1 MEYLTA
7 KSTLGG
13 RESAMDPVFVYMTA
27 GSPEEARRI
36 ARTLVDERLAACVN
50 IIDGMTSV
58 YRWEGAVEEGR
69 ETVMIA
75 KTRQDRFDALA
86 ERVRALHSYTV
97 PCIIEI
103 PLGRG
108 HGPYLEWL
116 KAESA
121 PPDVS

>member
-1 MEYLTA
+1 MDPVL
-7 KSTLGG
+7 
-13 RESAMDPVFVYMTA
+13 DPVFVYMTA
-27 GSPEEARRI
+27 GSPDEARRI
-36 ARTLVDERLAACVN
+36 ARALVEERLAACVN

-75 KTRQDRFDALA
+75 KTRADRFEELA
-86 ERVRALHSYTV
+86 ARVRALHSYTV

-108 HGPYLEWL
+108 DAPYLDWL
-116 KAESA
+116 RTESA
-121 PPDVS
+121 P